1 MGSFSSPR
9 RRTGHKLTRR
19 QTQLPATVPE
29 QVLAQVEEHMLPFT
43 ANGTAGVA
51 ILNADLRYVEVSDGL
66 ARMHGLS
73 PEEHLGKTVR
83 EIVPQLA
90 PVVEPLLRR
99 IIATGEPAFNI
110 QLTGELEGGSGHMHR
125 LVISY
130 IPLYGAEGR
139 PQGICALVAEAT
151 ESRMTELEHQV
162 ASFTRQTATRQRQK
176 EEQLSEKVLALK
188 NVALALTS
196 AAEILEQAETS
207 GLLANPDIED
217 GINFDEEV
225 KGFETRLIKRALKR
239 THGNQKQAAR
249 LLGMKHTTLHTK
261 IKRYGI
267 SPTSTA

>member
-1 MGSFSSPR
+1 M
-9 RRTGHKLTRR
+9 RR
-19 QTQLPATVPE
+19 QTQVPAAVTEPT
-29 QVLAQVEEHMLPFT
+29 LARAEEHALPFP
-43 ANGTAGVA
+43 ANATAGVA
-51 ILNADLRYVEVSDGL
+51 ILNADLRYVEISDGL
-66 ARMHGLS
+66 ARMHGLT
-73 PEEHLGKTVR
+73 PEEHLGKSVR

-110 QLTGELEGGSGHMHR
+110 QLTGELDGGSGHIHR

-130 IPLYGAEGR
+130 IPLYGAEGK

-151 ESRMTELEHQV
+151 EGRASEVENQV
-162 ASFTRQTATRQRQK
+162 AALATQAARREPQHK
-176 EEQLSEKVLALK
+176 EQLSEKVLALK

-196 AAEILEQAETS
+196 AAEILEQAESS
-207 GLLANPDIED
+207 GLLTNPDIED

-267 SPTSTA
+267 SPT